1 MGNDIKTIQV
11 GIAGATGPVGQKL
24 IHLIANDLRYEIC
37 ELAASDSRSGQRY
50 ADVTD
55 YREKSAL
62 PSKIANMKLVEAS
75 SLKSPYILSCLPAD
89 SALTLE
95 PLWIKRGQHVLSN
108 ASSFRMNPD
117 VPLLIPEINSAHL
130 SLIKKQKG
138 PGYHVTNPN
147 CSTVFVC
154 MGVWPLLQLGS
165 LRHLSVVT
173 LQASSGAGYPG
184 VPSLD
189 LLGNTIPY
197 ISGEEEKIETETK
210 KILGSPESPANFM
223 VTAQVN
229 RVPVAHGHTV
239 VLQLEFVDSVQVEH
253 AEKIFQDLSKS
264 MPDSYQYYNGS
275 MPAQPQ
281 PARVLSDLDM
291 RAHVGKLRQG
301 AEKNRLCLVVLGHN
315 LVRGAAGAALANLN
329 ALTDLT

>member
-24 IHLIANDLRYEIC
+24 IHLLSKNPRYEIR
-37 ELAASDSRSGQRY
+37 ELAASDSRSGQKY
-50 ADVTD
+50 SDVTD
-55 YREKSAL
+55 YREKSIL
-62 PSKIANMKLVEAS
+62 PPKIAGMKLMEAS
-75 SLKSPYILSCLPAD
+75 SLKSPYILSCLPSD
-89 SALTLE
+89 SASELE
-95 PLWIKRGQHVLSN
+95 PLWIRRGQHVLSN
-108 ASSFRMNPD
+108 ASSFRMSPD
-117 VPLLIPEINSAHL
+117 VPLLIPELNPSHL
-130 SLIKKQKG
+130 SLINKQKG

-154 MGVWPLLQLGS
+154 MGVWPLLALGK

-173 LQASSGAGYPG
+173 LQAASGAGYPG
-184 VPSLD
+184 VASLD

-197 ISGEEEKIETETK
+197 ISGEEEKIETETR
-210 KILGSPESPANFM
+210 KILGSPESPADFM

-229 RVPVAHGHTV
+229 RVPVAHGHSV
-239 VLQLEFVDSVQVEH
+239 VLQLEYTNEVNIKD
-253 AEKIFQDLSKS
+253 AEDIFQELSLKWPTAYKFYDKS
-264 MPDSYQYYNGS
+264 MPS
-275 MPAQPQ
+275 QPQ
-281 PARVLSDLDM
+281 PLRVLNDSDM

-329 ALTDLT
+329 ALIDFI